1 LGDLLRGSALQQAR
15 SEERVPH
22 GDRRH
27 RVRLVQRRVHRQA
40 PRAALRQEAE
50 RAQDRLPQRGLLVRP
65 GRDRVG
71 APAREGRV
79 QDAGGRRRVLQLPDD
94 QRLHADHRE
103 VQAAGA
109 RRRPPHRLHQ
119 RRAAL
124 LAPGPRAELPFQG
137 ARARRRHRLRLGRLR
152 QGARQRRQRRLRP
165 AGARARLQARVA
177 EARGAEDREG
187 IPRRRAEAHGLLP
200 VRRPSA
206 RRRRPLAAQARPRQ
220 VEDGR
225 SGQVSRGGDVA
236 RPADRLD
243 DQRLGREVQRE
254 RAERQRARAAL
265 HAAVAERR
273 AGHGVAGGVHDQA
286 GEVDPARRL
295 GPAQIDVVAQL
306 AVSTV
311 LLGGIY
317 ALIAVGLTLI
327 FGIMRVVNFAHG
339 EFLMLG
345 MYLAFFA
352 FTLEGLDP
360 YVVLLI
366 SIPIFYGVGWL
377 VYVLIMRGVIHASHN
392 VQIFTTVGLSTALQN
407 VALVLWTGDFRVIR
421 PWHSSVVLRVAG
433 TAFNLSHVV
442 AWAVAVALTIALFAF
457 MKWTHTGRVMRA
469 TAQDRDA
476 ATLMGIDTDRVYRLT
491 FAIGIACVG
500 AAGVLVSPL
509 YAAYPQAGLQFVTL
523 AYVVVVLGGLGDMA
537 GAMLGS
543 LIVAAVAAGGSYI
556 FGAAWTEGFY
566 FLPFIGVL
574 G

>member
-1 LGDLLRGSALQQAR
+1 
-15 SEERVPH
+15 
-22 GDRRH
+22 
-27 RVRLVQRRVHRQA
+27 
-40 PRAALRQEAE
+40 
-50 RAQDRLPQRGLLVRP
+50 
-65 GRDRVG
+65 
-71 APAREGRV
+71 
-79 QDAGGRRRVLQLPDD
+79 
-94 QRLHADHRE
+94 
-103 VQAAGA
+103 
-109 RRRPPHRLHQ
+109 
-119 RRAAL
+119 
-124 LAPGPRAELPFQG
+124 
-137 ARARRRHRLRLGRLR
+137 
-152 QGARQRRQRRLRP
+152 
-165 AGARARLQARVA
+165 
-177 EARGAEDREG
+177 
-187 IPRRRAEAHGLLP
+187 
-200 VRRPSA
+200 
-206 RRRRPLAAQARPRQ
+206 
-220 VEDGR
+220 
-225 SGQVSRGGDVA
+225 
-236 RPADRLD
+236 
-243 DQRLGREVQRE
+243 
-254 RAERQRARAAL
+254 
-265 HAAVAERR
+265 
-273 AGHGVAGGVHDQA
+273 VAGGVHDQA

-433 TAFNLSHVV
+433 TAFNLSQVV

-509 YAAYPQAGLQFVTL
+509 YAVYPQAGLQFVTL

-537 GAMLGS
+537 GAMAGS
-543 LIVAAVAAGGSYI
+543 LIVAAVEVAGSYV
-556 FGAAWTEGFY
+556 FGAAWKEVFY
-566 FLPFIGVL
+566 FLLFIGVL
-574 G
+574 VFRPAGLFGQRGAETLGA